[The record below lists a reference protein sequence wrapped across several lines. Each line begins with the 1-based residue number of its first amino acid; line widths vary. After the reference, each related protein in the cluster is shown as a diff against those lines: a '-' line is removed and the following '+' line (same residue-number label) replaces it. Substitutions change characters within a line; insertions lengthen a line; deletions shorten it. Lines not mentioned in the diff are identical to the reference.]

1 MAITFD
7 NCVSRPDGRLAKVWR
22 LASGRSRVGEDLI
35 SGFGIETSE
44 FEIVFYL
51 SIHWLYLT
59 SVDIPDLNY
68 SFTNYLDYRWLKSS
82 ITVLLLW
89 NLIQFIRTQYCIP
102 NIINDNIWFRYKFSL
117 TAYKHILI
125 SVYKTKPWN
134 LHIMVPK
141 VKQELI
147 YLYYLSTL
155 IAASRLI
162 NSFILPVLRVLRVL
176 LVLLVLQRSPSRHE
190 WFWGNRWW
198 CTWSSEYIT
207 SG

>member
-1 MAITFD
+1 MEQDSRDSRNVSTTRRFLLSKCVAITFD
-7 NCVSRPDGRLAKVWR
+7 NCVSRPAKVWR
-22 LASGRSRVGEDLI
+22 LASRRSRVGEDLI
-35 SGFGIETSE
+35 CGFGIETSD

-68 SFTNYLDYRWLKSS
+68 SFTNYIDYLWLKIS

-89 NLIQFIRTQYCIP
+89 NLIEFIRIHYCIP

-117 TAYKHILI
+117 TASKQNWI
-125 SVYKTKPWN
+125 SLYKTKPWN
-134 LHIMVPK
+134 LYIMVPK

-162 NSFILPVLRVLRVL
+162 NSFILRVLR
-176 LVLLVLQRSPSRHE
+176 VLLVLQRSPSRLE
-190 WFWGNRWW
+190 WFWGNRW
-198 CTWSSEYIT
+198 
-207 SG
+207 